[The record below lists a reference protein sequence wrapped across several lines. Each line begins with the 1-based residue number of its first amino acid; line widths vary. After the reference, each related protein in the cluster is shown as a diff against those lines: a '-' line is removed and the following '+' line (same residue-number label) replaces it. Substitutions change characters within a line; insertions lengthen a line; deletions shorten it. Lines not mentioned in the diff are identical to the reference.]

1 MTVADREDDPVTS
14 STTTASRSGGARRV
28 ATGPLR
34 AVQVTAVLAVVVLA
48 WQFVTAGQLLPR
60 GGPLELHAA
69 GAIGLHVLLGLLA
82 VAAILVGRAA
92 HGPWWPAVLAVLV
105 FLLSFVQAYVGS
117 HGPLA
122 VHVPCAL
129 VVTVGTVWLA
139 AWSLTPRS

>member
-1 MTVADREDDPVTS
+1 VTS
-14 STTTASRSGGARRV
+14 STATASRPRAARR
-28 ATGPLR
+28 AGAGPLR
-34 AVQVTAVLAVVVLA
+34 AVQVTAVLGVVVLA

-69 GAIGLHVLLGLLA
+69 GAIALHVVLGLLA
-82 VAAILVGRAA
+82 VAAILYGRSAR
-92 HGPWWPAVLAVLV
+92 GPWWPAVLAVLL

-129 VVTVGTVWLA
+129 VLTVGTVWLA
-139 AWSLTPRS
+139 AWSLTSAARS

>member
-1 MTVADREDDPVTS
+1 MTS
-14 STTTASRSGGARRV
+14 STTAATRPGRARRA

-48 WQFVTAGQLLPR
+48 WQFVTAGELLPR
-60 GGPLELHAA
+60 GGPVELHAA
-69 GAIGLHVLLGLLA
+69 GAIALHVVLGLLA
-82 VAAILVGRAA
+82 IAAILLGRAA
-92 HGPWWPAVLAVLV
+92 RGPWWPAVLAVLV